1 MNYRAI
7 CFRIKSKVHFQPT
20 IRNLLYMT
28 FIISKNN
35 RNTHEYK
42 YVYFSICLAFS
53 LSIPDCDQATKV
65 DRLNNDYK

>member
-1 MNYRAI
+1 MFQNPVKGALSTNYTQL
-7 CFRIKSKVHFQPT
+7 S
-20 IRNLLYMT
+20 LYDLH
-28 FIISKNN
+28 IISKNN

-53 LSIPDCDQATKV
+53 FSIPDCDQAAKV